1 MNGPQIIGC
10 AVPRHRPVW
19 IAVGTSLML
28 PVVAWV
34 FPGSS
39 YADGAPTPRPPL
51 LQQFNMPV
59 GNVARVSNLGN
70 QALSISYL
78 NGAIN
83 LAFNNGKVLIQTVV
97 LVGFNY
103 ELFWSD
109 QTSTWEIHPSAPV
122 Q

>member
-1 MNGPQIIGC
+1 MLLV
-10 AVPRHRPVW
+10 ATW
-19 IAVGTSLML
+19 IC
-28 PVVAWV
+28 P
-34 FPGSS
+34 SS
-39 YADGAPTPRPPL
+39 GYADSAPQPRPPL

-70 QALSISYL
+70 QALTISYL
-78 NGAIN
+78 NGANGWQTLPVGSSQFVDITCDTCGGQIN

-109 QTSTWEIHPSAPV
+109 QTSTWEIHPSAPF